1 MNFNRYLPR
10 RLRERFTIIALVC
23 SGVIFFCTA
32 PFTVWQGREL
42 LHDRLLHDLNDRL
55 DLQFNKVYAD
65 MHSIRDE
72 VLSTTDLVQQW
83 NPAGLES
90 WYDAMENALHRIPD
104 ADAICLAFEPDS
116 RLGPKKVRSVVVRR
130 GGAGNGKFIRQ
141 RLTYEADDPASPG
154 SQWYIPLRSGN
165 MKFISGYWSPS
176 YLSSDRGHRQ
186 EITFSVPI
194 NREQFGKPII
204 DGVIAVDITLE
215 SILQSM
221 DGLDIGTKYQM
232 FILDSHSRL
241 LAGKQSVSGHSQ
253 PDKYLQNFIRSN
265 PGAMTSLTTLHNDS
279 VLSGSFIARNPYNG
293 VDSYFLFRRISQ
305 VPLIFVYVIPASDLN
320 SDVWWLAGGVFTL
333 GMLCIAGIGLLFR
346 WSAGLATRNLDALR
360 EGVRNVNEG
369 NFQPI
374 TQSSFSHDETADV
387 IDAFNGMVNELQLSI
402 QHREQMARSQQRM
415 TTELELAHNIQ
426 LSVLPPPLKLM
437 GGGHFSLSIPAQEVG
452 GDFFDHFVLPGGRT
466 VFTVGDVS
474 GKGISAAMFM
484 MRVSLLLRSMVSG
497 MEPVLALTRLNA
509 MLAESN
515 PQMMFVTLFLVVLDP
530 LAQSITTIN
539 CGHNPPILIRGD
551 GTVEFLSQ
559 RSGPALGVLAGKQF
573 TSWQTPF
580 HEGDLLAVYTDGISE
595 AMDLS
600 GEQFGTA
607 RMVDFLLRN
616 KTKPLQQSAE
626 ELVDKVVKWQ
636 GGQDRFDDITLSLIE
651 TGCLPS
657 EHRLPASNQT
667 IEQVVELIQSTA
679 LEGGMERARAME
691 ISLAVC
697 EAITNVINYSLRED
711 TSKYFRLFT
720 SWYGDD
726 FVVRIEDSG
735 PPFDPDTLPAVDV
748 TLSLE
753 DRQIGGLGWYIIR
766 QSTDEAKVF
775 RSADTNI
782 LTMVRSRHRLTVGQK
797 KTIKGGMNDK

>member
-10 RLRERFTIIALVC
+10 RLRARFTIIALVC

-32 PFTVWQGREL
+32 PFTVWQGHEL

-305 VPLIFVYVIPASDLN
+305 LPLIFVYVIPASDLN

-333 GMLCIAGIGLLFR
+333 GMLCIGGIGLLFR

-402 QHREQMARSQQRM
+402 QHREEMARSQQRM

-426 LSVLPPPLKLM
+426 LSVLPPSIKLM

-497 MEPVLALTRLNA
+497 MEPEQALTRINA

-530 LAQSITTIN
+530 LAQSITCIN
-539 CGHNPPILIRGD
+539 CGHNPPLLIRSD
-551 GTVEFLSQ
+551 GTVEFLSK

-573 TSWQTPF
+573 TAWQMPF

-595 AMDLS
+595 AMDMS

-607 RMVDFLLRN
+607 RMTDFLLQN
-616 KTKPLQQSAE
+616 KTKPPQQSAE

-636 GGQDRFDDITLSLIE
+636 GEQDRFDDITLSLIE
-651 TGCLPS
+651 AGRLPG
-657 EHRLPASNQT
+657 ELRLPASNET
-667 IEQVVELIQSTA
+667 IEQVVELVQSSA
-679 LEGGMERARAME
+679 LEGGMEKARAME

-697 EAITNVINYSLRED
+697 EAVTNMINYSLQED
-711 TSKYFRLFT
+711 TSKYFRIFT

-748 TLSLE
+748 TLLLE
-753 DRQIGGLGWYIIR
+753 DRQIGGLGWFIIR
-766 QSTDEAKVF
+766 QSTDEAKMF

-797 KTIKGGMNDK
+797 KQ